1 VWGFPSG
8 QLNEDS
14 PKFPPARPEIT
25 AEIVAIDCLLADR
38 ILKCQGNAREL
49 DNLVGVLDNH
59 LAACEMG
66 RDNLLGIENER
77 AVTMTD
83 LPIVEQKMIFGAGL
97 FSAYLLEA
105 VAVMTQTY
113 PELLG
118 EKISEKVNAKM
129 AKIPQD
135 EIIDTLNAYLIKH
148 ADALEEYHKNF
159 TVRLQI
165 DNN

>member
-1 VWGFPSG
+1 MNN
-8 QLNEDS
+8 LNEDS

-25 AEIVAIDCLLADR
+25 AEIVAIDCLVADL

-49 DNLVGVLDNH
+49 DNLVGVLYNH
-59 LAACEMG
+59 LADCERG
-66 RDNLLGIENER
+66 RDNLLGIESER
-77 AVTMTD
+77 PLTMTD

-105 VAVMTQTY
+105 VAVITKTD

-118 EKISEKVNAKM
+118 EKISEKVNEAM
-129 AKIPQD
+129 AEIPKH
-135 EIIDTLNAYLIKH
+135 EITKTLDRYLRKH
-148 ADALEEYHKNF
+148 AESLDEYHKKNLIRMQ
-159 TVRLQI
+159 V